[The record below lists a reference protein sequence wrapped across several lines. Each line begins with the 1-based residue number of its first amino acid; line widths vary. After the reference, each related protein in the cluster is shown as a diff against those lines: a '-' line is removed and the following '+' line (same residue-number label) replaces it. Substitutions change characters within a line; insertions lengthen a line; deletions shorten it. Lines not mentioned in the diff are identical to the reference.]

1 MDALENITF
10 FTKLFG
16 VLQISLLNS
25 KEIVFILFHS
35 TVIATTRR
43 SKI

>member
-10 FTKLFG
+10 FTKVFG
-16 VLQISLLNS
+16 VLQIFLLNS
-25 KEIVFILFHS
+25 KEIVFFLFYS
-35 TVIATTRR
+35 TIIATTRR